1 MSDPTLLYCVGATK
15 AGTSALYRYL
25 HDHDACKLPPVKEA
39 HYWDTFD
46 ADLRDKQVVAYTRR
60 LAELRDARVVA
71 EVAGQGWK
79 VKNMTRRIKSMTT
92 LIDVLKG
99 DRTDDLPYAAW
110 LLDGA
115 DDAALVA
122 DMTPNYAL
130 VDDATLQRMADL
142 SATTKFVY
150 LMRDPI
156 ERLWSHVRMQAR
168 RFRQDDEV
176 YAKKANNILWRVV
189 NAGQET
195 HLAERGDYAATVSK
209 LRRVL
214 PEGRLFVGFAET
226 LFSVDGLKRL
236 CAFLGIT
243 YQPFI
248 AERVHEGEAVQM
260 REDLR
265 AKVAAFLQEQ
275 YDWVA
280 MNVAPLPDHWQ
291 QSLKRAQAC

>member
-1 MSDPTLLYCVGATK
+1 MADPTLLYCVGATK

-46 ADLRDKQVVAYTRR
+46 PAIREKQIIAYRDR
-60 LAELRDARVVA
+60 LSELHVMRDDAKA
-71 EVAGQGWK
+71 AGLGWK
-79 VKNMTRRIKSMTT
+79 VANMERRIASMRG
-92 LIDVLKG
+92 LIAVLGG
-99 DRTDDLPYAAW
+99 DRDGDLAYAAW

-115 DDAALVA
+115 EHARLVA

-142 SATTKFVY
+142 SATTRFIY

-156 ERLWSHVRMQAR
+156 DRLWSHIRMQAR
-168 RFRQDDEV
+168 RFRQDGEV

-195 HLAERGDYAATVSK
+195 HLMARGDYAATVAR
-209 LRRVL
+209 LRRIV
-214 PEGRLFVGFAET
+214 PEGRLFLGFAET
-226 LFSVDGLKRL
+226 LFTVDGLTRL
-236 CAFLGIT
+236 CEFLGIP
-243 YQPFI
+243 YQPSD
-248 AERVHEGEAVQM
+248 AKRVHEGEAVKM
-260 REDLR
+260 RDDLR
-265 AKVAAFLQEQ
+265 PKVADFLKEQ

-291 QSLKRAQAC
+291 HSLKRAYA